1 MMLTFDTIA
10 TGLFGLFVT
19 IGSLLLLIFKNKKA
33 IAFLFTKRDR
43 ACDLS
48 SHFIFFEI
56 QSWRDYQIDFKCS
69 RVACPVR
76 SSLSRKFLQLRFEVK
91 EEYYMTLVEKI
102 KKEKLTF
109 RALAAEKAKMEDEF
123 YDRALAIGIPEIV
136 LLKFDNHISQSEIAN
151 LYLYERILQYS
162 NFRTDEDKLSAIFC
176 VDLKDMYV
184 AGKDI
189 ELVIMSLNGEI
200 DKAIGTHKN

>member
-1 MMLTFDTIA
+1 MTFNLDTIA
-10 TGLFGLFVT
+10 TGFVGFFVT
-19 IGSLLLLIFKNKKA
+19 IGSLILLVQKNKRTISSLLNK
-33 IAFLFTKRDR
+33 IRSK
-43 ACDLS
+43 CDLS

-56 QSWRDYQIDFKCS
+56 QSWQDYQIDFKCS
-69 RVACPVR
+69 RVTCPVR
-76 SSLSRKFLQLRFEVK
+76 GSLARKFLQLRFEVK
-91 EEYYMTLVEKI
+91 EEYYMSLVEKI

-109 RALAAEKAKMEDEF
+109 RALADAKAKMEDEF
-123 YDRALAIGIPEIV
+123 YERALEIGIPEIV

-151 LYLYERILQYS
+151 LYLYERILQYT
-162 NFRTDEDKLSAIFC
+162 NFRTDEDKLSAVFC

-189 ELVIMSLNGEI
+189 ESVIMSLNGEI